1 MPKNFSAFK
10 RYEIIDKLLRTG
22 QYPSVDDFIDE
33 IYEEIGQAVSSRTIS
48 DDIKK
53 MREEPSMQAPIAFH
67 RDRKGYYYTD
77 PHYILKR
84 MPLDQDDLAGLYY
97 VANVVLS
104 QMRHIPIIGQSL
116 HTIDKIMDAV
126 RIGRYIEGDAASYLQ
141 FESVPYVQGAE
152 NLTSLVEARENR
164 KVVSFTYQKFG
175 EEEQREHIVSPLLLK
190 EYRNRWYL
198 VGRIKGKQY
207 ATTFGLERIHH
218 LQVLEHELYASL
230 PGFDPEAFF
239 RHSLGV
245 FVKQEDP
252 VRAVLSFQ
260 PEQADYV
267 LSQPLHP
274 TQELLVHDDREC
286 RIAITVYHTI
296 EVEMLILSYGSKV
309 QVLEPETLRQ
319 SIHNQALHM
328 VGYYRN
334 DA

>member
-10 RYEIIDKLLRTG
+10 RYEIIDRLLRTG
-22 QYPSVDDFIDE
+22 QYPTVDDFVDE
-33 IYEEIGQAVSSRTIS
+33 IYDEIGQSVSTRTIS

-67 RDRKGYYYTD
+67 RDKRGYYYTD

-104 QMRHIPIIGQSL
+104 QMRHVPIIGQSL

-126 RIGRYIEGDAASYLQ
+126 RIGRYIDGDATSYLQ

-152 NLTSLVEARENR
+152 NLTRLVEARENR
-164 KVVSFTYQKFG
+164 KVVSFLYQKFG
-175 EEEQREHIVSPLLLK
+175 EDEQRKHVVSPLLLK

-198 VGRIKGKQY
+198 VGRINGKQY
-207 ATTFGLERIHH
+207 ATTFGLDRIYD
-218 LQVLEHELYASL
+218 LQVLEGGNYAFL

-245 FVKQEDP
+245 FVKQEEP
-252 VRAVLSFQ
+252 VRIILTFQ
-260 PEQADYV
+260 PEQSDYV

-274 TQELLVHDDREC
+274 TQEVLVNDDHEC

-309 QVLEPETLRQ
+309 QVLEPATVRQ
-319 SIHNQALHM
+319 AIQQQVAAM
-328 VGYYRN
+328 VSAYQS
-334 DA
+334 